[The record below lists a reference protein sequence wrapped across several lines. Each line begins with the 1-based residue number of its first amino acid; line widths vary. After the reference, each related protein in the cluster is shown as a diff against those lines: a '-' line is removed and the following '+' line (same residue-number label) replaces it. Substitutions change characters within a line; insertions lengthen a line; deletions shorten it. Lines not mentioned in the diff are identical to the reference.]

1 MREELEALAG
11 KWKAVWGGRHEHE
24 CAEDLRAVLARWDD
38 SAQRRGDFVAGAK
51 WAWVVESYPWEEAE
65 QEAARRYP
73 AKALVAEE
81 PSTTG
86 PEVLAYLKGKDDTRE
101 AILLELEGWK
111 DTPGNIAIED
121 AKRGLRGQPLSGGV
135 VAWRDI
141 VKVLRG
147 EK

>member
-1 MREELEALAG
+1 MKLLADRLREYIAELLNDSRRKMPIAALIT
-11 KWKAVWGGRHEHE
+11 RLES
-24 CAEDLRAVLARWDD
+24 LA
-38 SAQRRGDFVAGAK
+38 
-51 WAWVVESYPWEEAE
+51 
-65 QEAARRYP
+65 
-73 AKALVAEE
+73 AEE

-86 PEVLAYLKGKDDTRE
+86 PEVLAYLKGQDDTRE